1 MYPSFPDVL
10 PIAAD
15 PGTSALKLANFYG
28 LARKVIKKDKFVH

>member
-10 PIAAD
+10 LTTAD
-15 PGTSALKLANFYG
+15 PDTSALKLANFYG